1 MKKRLLFY
9 FFIKLS
15 FLARISRLRSFYMK
29 FVVKAH
35 TLQGVKFS
43 GLPRYIDYNSKLDPI
58 GSLTI
63 GERAVIS
70 TGVLILTHDY
80 SYTTG
85 LIAISKMPKTDIG
98 VFKPVVIGEN
108 CFIGARAIIL
118 PGSLI
123 GDNVIIGAGA
133 VVKGVIPNDS
143 IVIGNPGKV
152 VKNTKEWAC
161 SYVIEEKFLYH
172 DKN

>member
-1 MKKRLLFY
+1 MKRLLFY
-9 FFIKLS
+9 FLIKLS
-15 FLARISRLRSFYMK
+15 FVARIIRLRSVYMK

-43 GLPRYIDYNSKLDPI
+43 GKPRYIDYNSSLDPL

-85 LIAISKMPKTDIG
+85 LIAISKMPQTDIG
-98 VFKPVVIGEN
+98 VFKPVVIGKN

-133 VVKGVIPNDS
+133 VVKGCIPSDS

-152 VKNTKEWAC
+152 IANTKDWA
-161 SYVIEEKFLYH
+161 SNYKIEEEFLHY

>member
-1 MKKRLLFY
+1 M
-9 FFIKLS
+9 
-15 FLARISRLRSFYMK
+15 ARIIRLRSVYMK
-29 FVVKAH
+29 FVIKAH
-35 TLQGVKFS
+35 KLQGVKFI
-43 GLPRYIDYNSKLDPI
+43 GEPRYIDYNSYLDPI

-98 VFKPVVIGEN
+98 VFKPVEIGKN

-118 PGSLI
+118 QGSMI

-133 VVKGVIPNDS
+133 VVKGIIPDNS
-143 IVIGNPGKV
+143 IVIGNPAKIIA
-152 VKNTKEWAC
+152 NTQEWAHN
-161 SYVIEEKFLYH
+161 YTIEEQFLHY
-172 DKN
+172 DKH